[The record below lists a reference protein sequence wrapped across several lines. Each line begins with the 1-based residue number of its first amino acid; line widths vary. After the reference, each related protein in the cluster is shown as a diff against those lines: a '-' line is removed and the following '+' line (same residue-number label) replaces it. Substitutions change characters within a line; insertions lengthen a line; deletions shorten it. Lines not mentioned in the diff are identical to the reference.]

1 MHLLQSTMAAIR
13 IPSQAFYQAATQRL
27 ADQARPKGS
36 LGILEPL
43 AARLA
48 AIAATLDV
56 RFRHKFI
63 VTCAGDHGVVA
74 EGVSLFPQEVTPQM
88 VYNFVQG
95 GASVSVLAAHAGA
108 RVRVADLGVNH
119 DFPPNLPIFHC
130 KIGKG
135 TANFTRQPAMTRDQ
149 AVRSLEA
156 GIEIVNRLVDGEGM
170 DLLGTGDMGIG
181 NTTPSSAIIAAF
193 SGLPV
198 QTVTGRGTGID
209 DVMLANKI
217 AVIERALAL
226 HRPDPNDALD
236 VLAKVGGFEIGGL
249 AGLVIGA
256 AARGVPVL
264 CDGLISTAG
273 ALIACE
279 LAPAAKAYLFASHN
293 SVEIGHRCM
302 LERMGL
308 QPLQHLDFRLGE
320 GTGAAAA
327 MPLLDAATRVLAEIK
342 TFREVGIHDAQ
353 NKGDET
359 REESVGSLE
368 SVSAQATV
376 AP

>member
-1 MHLLQSTMAAIR
+1 MRLLDKSISAIQPPDQSVH
-13 IPSQAFYQAATQRL
+13 QAALQRL
-27 ADQARPKGS
+27 ADQARPQGS

-48 AIAATLDV
+48 GIAGTLDV
-56 RFRHKFI
+56 HFQKKII
-63 VTCAGDHGVVA
+63 VTCAGDHGVVE
-74 EGVSLFPQEVTPQM
+74 EGVSLFPREVTPQM

-95 GASVSVLAAHAGA
+95 GASVSVLARHSGA
-108 RVRVADLGVNH
+108 SVRVADLGVNH
-119 DFPPNLPIFHC
+119 DFPADLPIFHR

-135 TANFTRQPAMTRDQ
+135 TANFAKEPAMSREQ
-149 AVRSLEA
+149 AIRSLEA
-156 GIEIVNRLVDGEGM
+156 GIEIVNRLVDEEGM

-198 QTVTGRGTGID
+198 ETVTGRGTGID
-209 DVMLANKI
+209 NAMLANKV
-217 AVIERALAL
+217 AVIEKGLAL
-226 HRPDPNDALD
+226 HRPEPADALD

-249 AGLVIGA
+249 AGLVVGA
-256 AARGVPVL
+256 AARGIPVI

-279 LAPAAKAYLFASHN
+279 LAPASKDYLFASHN

-308 QPLQHLDFRLGE
+308 KPLLNLDFRLGE
-320 GTGAAAA
+320 GTGAAVA
-327 MPLLDAATRVLAEIK
+327 MLLLDAATRILAEIK
-342 TFREVGIHDAQ
+342 TFAEVGIRNAQ
-353 NKGDET
+353 Q
-359 REESVGSLE
+359 S
-368 SVSAQATV
+368 
-376 AP
+376 

>member
-1 MHLLQSTMAAIR
+1 MQLLHSAVQAIR
-13 IPSQAFYQAATQRL
+13 PPDIRAHEAALQRL
-27 ADQARPKGS
+27 ADQARPQGS

-43 AARLA
+43 AAQLA
-48 AIAATLDV
+48 GIAGVIDV
-56 RFRHKFI
+56 RFRRKMI

-95 GASVSVLAAHAGA
+95 GASVSVLAAHSGA
-108 RVRVADLGVNH
+108 EVRVADLGVNH
-119 DFPPNLPIFHC
+119 DFPPDLPIFHK

-135 TANFTRQPAMTRDQ
+135 TANFALAPAMSRED
-149 AVRSLEA
+149 AVRSVEA
-156 GIEIVNRLVDGEGM
+156 GIEIVNQLADEEGL
-170 DLLGTGDMGIG
+170 DLLGAGDMGIG

-193 SGLPV
+193 SGLPARS
-198 QTVTGRGTGID
+198 VTGRGTGID
-209 DVMLANKI
+209 DAMLANKI
-217 AVIERALAL
+217 RVIEQALAL
-226 HRPDPNDALD
+226 HRPDPADALD

-256 AARGVPVL
+256 AARSIPVL

-308 QPLQHLDFRLGE
+308 TPLLNLDFRLGE
-320 GTGAAAA
+320 GTGAAVA
-327 MPLLDAATRVLAEIK
+327 MHLLDAATRVLADIK
-342 TFREVGIHDAQ
+342 TFAEVGIR
-353 NKGDET
+353 N
-359 REESVGSLE
+359 
-368 SVSAQATV
+368 AQAG
-376 AP
+376 

>member
-1 MHLLQSTMAAIR
+1 MQLLQSAVHAIR
-13 IPSQAFYQAATQRL
+13 PPDSRSHQAALQRL
-27 ADQARPKGS
+27 ADQARPQGS

-43 AARLA
+43 AAQLA
-48 AIAATLDV
+48 GIAGTLDV
-56 RFRHKFI
+56 RFRKKMI

-88 VYNFVQG
+88 VYNFIQG
-95 GASVSVLAAHAGA
+95 GASVSVLAAHSGA
-108 RVRVADLGVNH
+108 EVRVADLGVNH
-119 DFPPNLPIFHC
+119 DFPPDLPIFHK

-135 TANFTRQPAMTRDQ
+135 TANFAQVPAMSRAD
-149 AVRSLEA
+149 AVRSVEA
-156 GIEIVNRLVDGEGM
+156 GIEIVNQLADEEGL
-170 DLLGTGDMGIG
+170 DLLGAGDMGIG

-198 QTVTGRGTGID
+198 RSVTGRGTGID
-209 DVMLANKI
+209 DAMLANKI
-217 AVIERALAL
+217 RVIEQALAL
-226 HRPDPNDALD
+226 HRPDPADALD

-256 AARGVPVL
+256 AARSIPVL

-308 QPLQHLDFRLGE
+308 TPLLNLDFRLGE
-320 GTGAAAA
+320 GTGAAVA
-327 MPLLDAATRVLAEIK
+327 MHLLDAATRVLADIK
-342 TFREVGIHDAQ
+342 TFAEVGIRNAQ
-353 NKGDET
+353 EG
-359 REESVGSLE
+359 
-368 SVSAQATV
+368 
-376 AP
+376 